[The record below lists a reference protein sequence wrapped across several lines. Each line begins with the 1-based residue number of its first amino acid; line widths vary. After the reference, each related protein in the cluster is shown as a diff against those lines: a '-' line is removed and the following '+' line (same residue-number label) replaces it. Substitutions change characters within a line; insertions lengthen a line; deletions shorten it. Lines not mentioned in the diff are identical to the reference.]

1 MVPQSTNEVTIMHI
15 DPIISTA
22 SMVIVAIIIGLL
34 STSFIGLVTFA
45 GLYATGLL
53 GDKIMGNIPNTHD

>member
-1 MVPQSTNEVTIMHI
+1 MKQI
-15 DPIISTA
+15 DPTISVISMAIIS
-22 SMVIVAIIIGLL
+22 AIIGYM

-45 GLYATGLL
+45 GLYAVGVL

>member
-1 MVPQSTNEVTIMHI
+1 MHI
-15 DPIISTA
+15 NPIISTV
-22 SMVIVAIIIGLL
+22 SMVIVAIIIGLM

-45 GLYATGLL
+45 GLYAVGII